1 MWAIF
6 IVPSLLLF
14 CHCRK
19 IMDPEETIVDIG
31 NLPSE
36 MKYDE
41 RIKLNY
47 DHRKDKIKWSS
58 SDPFVAIIDENGY
71 LKGQHIGSTIISGKG
86 KDINV
91 EKELTITPYVK
102 GIREPFVHFGKS
114 IDRIK
119 ILMKIK
125 PVEEDFS
132 ALYYAN
138 TSEQSQ
144 YLYYWFNSSNQL
156 FLSGIIFGEQDD
168 KLLKTAQTFFAE
180 RYHVMKEKNK
190 RTYYL
195 DSKRTFFVVLDIN
208 ADRQLVAFYKPIKE
222 EDNK

>member
-1 MWAIF
+1 MWAIL
-6 IVPSLLLF
+6 IVPFLLLF
-14 CHCRK
+14 CYCRK
-19 IMDPEETIVDIG
+19 IMDPEEPIFDIR

-36 MKYDE
+36 MKYDQ
-41 RIKLNY
+41 RIKLNS
-47 DHRKDKIKWSS
+47 DHRKDKIIWSS

-102 GIREPFVHFGKS
+102 GIREPFVYFGKP
-114 IDRIK
+114 ITRIK
-119 ILMKIK
+119 TLMKVK

-138 TSEQSQ
+138 PSEHSK
-144 YLYYWFNSSNQL
+144 YLYYWLNSSKQL

-190 RTYYL
+190 RTYFL
-195 DSKRTFFVVLDIN
+195 DSKRSYSIVLDIN
-208 ADRQLVAFYKPIKE
+208 SDKQLVGFYNPIKE
-222 EDNK
+222 E